1 MKVINVLGDTT
12 YNDCHIKNTINVPLS
27 QLEEFVKTLA
37 RDEELIVYC
46 ASYKCPASSNAQQLL
61 TDLGFSN
68 VRAYEGGINEWY
80 QKGYP
85 CEGPCKEAYIHEKVV
100 KPFEI
105 EILVKEISAE
115 EVKDKLKI

>member
-46 ASYKCPASSNAQQLL
+46 ASYKCPASRKAWQLL
-61 TDLGFSN
+61 TSLGFSN
-68 VRAYEGGINEWY
+68 VKAYEGGINEWH
-80 QKGYP
+80 QKNYP
-85 CEGPCKEAYIHEKVV
+85 CEGPCKEAYIHEKVD
-100 KPFEI
+100 KPTI
-105 EILVKEISAE
+105 INIKVKEISAE
-115 EVKDKLKI
+115 ELKDKLSL